1 VNSNITTR
9 PINPSEHKLL
19 EEFLYQA
26 IYIPKGETP
35 PPRDVIFDPNVYVYI
50 KNFGSQKGDHCIV
63 AEHDD
68 KVIGAAWARIIP
80 AYGHLDETTPELA
93 ISILPNHRSQGVGT
107 ALMEHLFETLRQ
119 NGYART
125 SLSVQTNNPAVRF
138 YKRLGYEITQ
148 EKLDHVGNEDY
159 IMVKQL

>member
-1 VNSNITTR
+1 MNSNVTTR
-9 PINPSEHKLL
+9 PINPSEYQLL

-26 IYIPKGETP
+26 IYIPEGENP
-35 PPRDVIFDPNVYVYI
+35 PPQDVIFDPNVYVYV
-50 KNFGSQKGDHCIV
+50 KDFGSQKSDCCIV
-63 AEHDD
+63 AEHDG
-68 KVIGAAWARIIP
+68 KVIGAAWARIVP

-93 ISILPNHRSQGVGT
+93 ISILPNHRGQGVGT

-125 SLSVQTNNPAVRF
+125 SLSVQTNNQAVRF